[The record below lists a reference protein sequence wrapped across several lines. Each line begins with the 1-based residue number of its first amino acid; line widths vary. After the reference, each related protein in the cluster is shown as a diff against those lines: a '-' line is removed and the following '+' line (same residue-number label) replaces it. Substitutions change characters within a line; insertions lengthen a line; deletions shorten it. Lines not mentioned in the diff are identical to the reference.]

1 MRTKWRNEREKEG
14 GIEREREKGESERIE
29 RLEDEV
35 QTYQSRKV
43 VEPSKANLE
52 DIFVQQVTDQM
63 ESKKHTCIG
72 QVLSFVS
79 NVINTQRSLWITYC
93 DNFLPLSPSLKF

>member
-1 MRTKWRNEREKEG
+1 MKKWGR
-14 GIEREREKGESERIE
+14 ERERRERPE
-29 RLEDEV
+29 PDDEV
-35 QTYQSRKV
+35 QTCQSRKV

-72 QVLSFVS
+72 QVSSFVS
-79 NVINTQRSLWITYC
+79 NVINT
-93 DNFLPLSPSLKF
+93 